1 MKLRVLFS
9 MIIILS
15 NTLVNANEMNE
26 DEVITLENC
35 QQPIQP
41 ISTVSF
47 TVTSNAVIEKHSYKN
62 GKPLTLKH
70 SIERSHVTD
79 ETYYLFTP
87 WSETEVGTKK
97 ALTIKYNG
105 KSIEKYSVELIGE
118 YVESALLVNAKNEFY
133 VCRDKE

>member
-1 MKLRVLFS
+1 MKFRVLFS
-9 MIIILS
+9 TIIFLS

-47 TVTSNAVIEKHSYKN
+47 AVTSNAVIEKHSYKN

-79 ETYYLFTP
+79 GTYYLFTP

-97 ALTIKYNG
+97 VLTIKYNG

>member
-1 MKLRVLFS
+1 MKFRVLFS
-9 MIIILS
+9 TIIFLS

-47 TVTSNAVIEKHSYKN
+47 AVTSNAVIEKHSYKN
-62 GKPLTLKH
+62 GKPLT
-70 SIERSHVTD
+70 
-79 ETYYLFTP
+79 F